1 MAREAQFNFVQE
13 KHLTDT
19 RRWAKL
25 AKHTV
30 TINPKHGYLRFSMS
44 YIKDK
49 GLEDC
54 FIKLYADTSK
64 KAIGWKILREK
75 SLEGMKDY
83 RQLKVYRTKTPEGYE
98 ASHCQLSVQKLL
110 DILKVD
116 KSKKYKELPI
126 QTYQLGPMD
135 GSISYVEL
143 Q

>member
-1 MAREAQFNFVQE
+1 MAREANFNFVQE

-19 RRWAKL
+19 RKWAKQQ
-25 AKHTV
+25 KQTV
-30 TINPKHGYLRFSMS
+30 TINAKHGYMRFSMS
-44 YIKDK
+44 YIRDK
-49 GLEDC
+49 GLENC

-75 SLEGMKDY
+75 DFADMKEY
-83 RQLKVYRTKTPEGYE
+83 RQLKVYRVKTETGV
-98 ASHCQLSVQKLL
+98 ATHCQLSVQKLL

-116 KSKKYKELPI
+116 KTKKYKDLPI

-135 GSISYVEL
+135 GSLSYVEL